1 MDTEPQ
7 TQPPGRPEPAASDG
21 PRPEPLRFF
30 GTTWVDHDG
39 GYALRRAGV
48 AIGALVAA
56 AAGAFVLRFA
66 FQGLT
71 IAKVGTLVGLLVV
84 VAFAVCS
91 ALAFRKT
98 WEGFTRRPEPGG
110 GESAAAA
117 GSSQGIL
124 LIGFIGTL
132 LAYAVRALVEAP
144 GERLHR
150 AEYERA
156 RELHTRRHTTRTGNP
171 AARAAAGKRKRG

>member
-1 MDTEPQ
+1 MDDDPQ
-7 TQPPGRPEPAASDG
+7 TQPQDQPRDPASDG
-21 PRPEPLRFF
+21 PQPEPIRFF
-30 GTTWVDHDG
+30 GTTWVAHDG

-48 AIGALVAA
+48 AAGALAAA
-56 AAGAFVLRFA
+56 AAGAFLLRFG
-66 FQGLT
+66 FQGLS
-71 IAKVGTLVGLLVV
+71 IAKVGTFVGLLVV

-110 GESAAAA
+110 RGSEAAA
-117 GSSQGIL
+117 SSAQGIL

-132 LAYAVRALVEAP
+132 LAYFVRALIEAP
-144 GERLHR
+144 GEKLHR

-156 RELHTRRHTTRTGNP
+156 RELHTRRRDSRTGNP
-171 AARAAAGKRKRG
+171 ATRATGKKRKRG